1 MGIQF
6 VGMPGVNVRAG
17 NSVKAHMSVLRFM
30 ARARLP
36 KQKLLKE
43 ALF

>member
-6 VGMPGVNVRAG
+6 VGMPGIMAGAG
-17 NSVKAHMSVLRFM
+17 NSVKARVILRFM
-30 ARARLP
+30 ARARLR
-36 KQKLLKE
+36 KQNFKV